1 MQATTEINKLTLRIP
16 CIYLLS
22 NLLESI
28 GTGGGERESN
38 TSPDALPVL
47 HIIIIHLVAKFYMS
61 CAEKKIPKIHRKNM
75 N

>member
-1 MQATTEINKLTLRIP
+1 
-16 CIYLLS
+16 
-22 NLLESI
+22 
-28 GTGGGERESN
+28 
-38 TSPDALPVL
+38 VL